1 MEELLGVVVQQLQDG
16 FMQKLKKELIVV
28 NGIKIKL
35 KYEDLK
41 EFIKTTESFESDI
54 DIVKGRYVVDAKS
67 IMGILSLDFSKDIFV
82 KIHSNNEDEI
92 IRFLDAMKKFK

>member
-1 MEELLGVVVQQLQDG
+1 M
-16 FMQKLKKELIVV
+16 

-41 EFIKTTESFESDI
+41 EFIKTAESFESDI
-54 DIVKGRYVVDAKS
+54 DIIKGRYVVDAKS

-82 KIHSNNEDEI
+82 KIHSSNEDEI
-92 IRFLDAMKKFK
+92 VRFYDEMKRFAI

>member
-1 MEELLGVVVQQLQDG
+1 M
-16 FMQKLKKELIVV
+16 
-28 NGIKIKL
+28 NGTKINL
-35 KYEDLK
+35 KYDDLK

-67 IMGILSLDFSKDIFV
+67 IMGILSLDFSKGVDIV
-82 KIHSNNEDEI
+82 IHSVNEDEI

>member
-1 MEELLGVVVQQLQDG
+1 M
-16 FMQKLKKELIVV
+16 

-67 IMGILSLDFSKDIFV
+67 IMGILSLDFSKGVDIT
-82 KIHSNNEDEI
+82 IHSVNEDEI
-92 IRFLDAMKKFK
+92 IRFLDAMKKFQ

>member
-1 MEELLGVVVQQLQDG
+1 M
-16 FMQKLKKELIVV
+16 

-54 DIVKGRYVVDAKS
+54 DIIKGRYVVDAKS
-67 IMGILSLDFSKDIFV
+67 IMGILSLDFSKDISV
-82 KIHSNNEDEI
+82 VIHSNNEDEI
-92 IRFLDAMKKFK
+92 AKFLETMKRFQ

>member
-1 MEELLGVVVQQLQDG
+1 M
-16 FMQKLKKELIVV
+16 

-54 DIVKGRYVVDAKS
+54 DIIKGRYVVDAKS
-67 IMGILSLDFSKDIFV
+67 IMGILSLYFSKDISV
-82 KIHSNNEDEI
+82 VIHSNNEDEI
-92 IRFLDAMKKFK
+92 AKFLETMKRFQ

>member
-1 MEELLGVVVQQLQDG
+1 
-16 FMQKLKKELIVV
+16 MQKSKKELIVV

-41 EFIKTTESFESDI
+41 EFIKTTESIESDI
-54 DIVKGRYVVDAKS
+54 DIIKGRYVVDAKS

-82 KIHSNNEDEI
+82 KIHSSNEDEI
-92 IRFLDAMKKFK
+92 VKFLDAMKRFAI